1 MQQLAGTAGASA
13 EGRQSQSEY
22 GSDLV
27 VEMIRSLQIP
37 FVSLNPGAS
46 YRGIHD
52 SIVNFAGGGPEIVL
66 CCHEEIAVAVA
77 QGYARA
83 TGKPMVAAVH
93 DVVGLQHATM
103 AIYHAWCARLPMI
116 VIGGTGPMAS
126 ENRRPNTDWLHT
138 ALVQGNQV
146 RDYVKWDD
154 QPATP
159 RSIPES
165 ILRGHRIATTEPM
178 GPVYLCFDTD
188 LQEEPITTAMT
199 LPDPKR
205 FAAPAPMAPDPDAL
219 RQAAA
224 LLAGAQWPVIVAGSV
239 ARHLEALPHLAELAE
254 LLAAPVVSTA
264 SGGYSTPTNHPLNAT
279 PNRQEVLR
287 DADVVLALDVSDL
300 FGAFSQ
306 TGGIKDRG
314 VFPQYI
320 KPDTKIIHIN
330 VWDFLQQSWAT
341 DFQKLYPVDV
351 PIAADTR
358 VALPML
364 VEACGQALSRDQGSR
379 SRIDDRRR
387 AVETMQ
393 VAARERRAAQMR
405 RDWDSRPISVGRL
418 NAELFNAVQ
427 GKPWMSTSAR
437 AGWEFTDP
445 GQIAGHAGSGGGS
458 AGLGLAMGVA
468 IGQAIA
474 HRDSGRFL
482 VNVSG
487 DGEFLFTPSSLWTA
501 ANMNLPLLTVVNN
514 NRLYGNDEGH
524 QEHVARVRER
534 PVENKYIGISLE
546 QPATDLGMLAR
557 SFGVEGFG
565 PVEDP
570 DDLQPVLAQAVDAI
584 VRERRPVLVD
594 VITKNERGA

>member
-1 MQQLAGTAGASA
+1 MSRA
-13 EGRQSQSEY
+13 EY

-27 VEMIRSLQIP
+27 VEMIRSLEIP
-37 FVSLNPGAS
+37 FVSQNPGAS

-52 SIVNFAGGGPEIVL
+52 SFVNFDGGGPEFVL

-77 QGYARA
+77 HGYARA
-83 TGKPMVAAVH
+83 TGKPMVTALH

-103 AIYHAWCARLPMI
+103 AIYHAWCGRLPML
-116 VIGGTGPMAS
+116 VIGGTGPMAT

-165 ILRGHRIATTEPM
+165 ILRAHRIATTEPM

-188 LQEEPITTAMT
+188 LQEEPITTPIP

-219 RQAAA
+219 RQTAT
-224 LLAGAQWPVIVAGSV
+224 LLAGASWPVIVAGSV
-239 ARHLEALPHLAELAE
+239 ARHPEALAPLAQLAG
-254 LLAAPVVSTA
+254 LLAAPVVSSGFSLPA
-264 SGGYSTPTNHPLNAT
+264 SHPLNASQL
-279 PNRQEVLR
+279 RQDALR
-287 DADVVLALDVSDL
+287 DADVVLALDVADL

-320 KPDTKIIHIN
+320 KPETKVIHIT
-330 VWDFLQQSWAT
+330 VWDLLQHSWAT
-341 DFQKLYPVDV
+341 DFQRLYPVDV
-351 PIAADTR
+351 PISADTR
-358 VALPML
+358 LALPML
-364 VEACGQALSRDQGSR
+364 VEACSKELERDSGSKR
-379 SRIDDRRR
+379 RIDERRQ
-387 AVETMQ
+387 AVETIQ
-393 VAARERRAAQMR
+393 ANARERRAAGVR
-405 RDWDSRPISVGRL
+405 RDWDARPISVARL
-418 NAELFNAVQ
+418 NAEVAGAVKD
-427 GKPWMSTSAR
+427 KPWMLTSWR
-437 AGWEFTDP
+437 GGWDIDEP
-445 GQIAGHAGSGGGS
+445 GRIAGHAGSGGGS
-458 AGLGLAMGVA
+458 AGLGLSTGVA
-468 IGQAIA
+468 IGQGLA
-474 HRDSGRFL
+474 HRGSGRFL
-482 VNVSG
+482 VNIVG

-501 ANMNLPLLTVVNN
+501 AHLNQPLLTIVNN

-524 QEHVARVRER
+524 QEHMARVRER

-546 QPATDLGMLAR
+546 KPPADLATLAR
-557 SFGVEGFG
+557 AFNVEGFG

-570 DDLQPVLAQAVDAI
+570 NELKGVLERAAEI
-584 VRERRPVLVD
+584 VSKEQRPVLVD
-594 VITKNERGA
+594 VITANE